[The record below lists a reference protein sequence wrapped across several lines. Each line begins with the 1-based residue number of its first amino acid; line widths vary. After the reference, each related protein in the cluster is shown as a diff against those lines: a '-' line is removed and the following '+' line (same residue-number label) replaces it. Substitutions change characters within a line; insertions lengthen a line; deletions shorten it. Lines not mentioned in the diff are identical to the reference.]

1 MGESARLPSATGLAH
16 RRKRH
21 DQVGVRRTRQ
31 TRPGAEGVD
40 LGRLIAAGGVILDES
55 VLRPLSKAV
64 DELCRAKGVPDGTEL
79 KWSPP
84 RENWLHDNLHGDDR
98 AALFGDCLQA
108 VRMFGGRAVVVL
120 WDTGRTTLQGEQAF
134 RRAVEWALER
144 FVMQLSDNQLGA
156 VIADRP
162 GGNVRDEDRLLA
174 DAVERIE
181 QGTPYVALSEHI
193 AVNLLTTP
201 SHLSRHVQLADL
213 VAGSTTGMVGGNQ
226 YAPPVFQYVAPLLV
240 QAYTGARAGV
250 GLKLFPDALTNLY
263 RHLLGENEYWSDSRK
278 EWIALPSA
286 EYPYAEL

>member
-1 MGESARLPSATGLAH
+1 M
-16 RRKRH
+16 
-21 DQVGVRRTRQ
+21 
-31 TRPGAEGVD
+31 
-40 LGRLIAAGGVILDES
+40 GRLVAAGGVMLDEG
-55 VLRPLSKAV
+55 VLRPVANAV
-64 DELCRAKGVPDGTEL
+64 DKICRARGVPDGTEL

-84 RENWLHDNLHGDDR
+84 RENWLHDNLHGEDR
-98 AALFGDCLQA
+98 AALFGECLQA
-108 VRMFGGRAVVVL
+108 LRIFGGRAVVVV

-134 RRAVEWALER
+134 RKAMEWSLER
-144 FVMQLSDNQLGA
+144 FAMQLSANQLGA

-213 VAGSTTGMVGGNQ
+213 VAGSTTAMVSGNE
-226 YAPPVFQYVAPLLV
+226 YAPAVFQYVAPLLF
-240 QAYTGARAGV
+240 QAHTGARAGS

-263 RHLLGENEYWSDSRK
+263 VHVLGEHQYWSDSRRT
-278 EWIALPSA
+278 WIALPSA
-286 EYPYAEL
+286 EFPYAEL